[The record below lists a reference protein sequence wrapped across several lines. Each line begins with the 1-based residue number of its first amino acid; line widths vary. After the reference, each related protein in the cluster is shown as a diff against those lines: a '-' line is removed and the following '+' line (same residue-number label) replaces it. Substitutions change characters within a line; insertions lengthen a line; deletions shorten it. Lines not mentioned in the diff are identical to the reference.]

1 MDHEMKEVVHDWVG
15 SLAVVRSHSHETREE
30 GERHHDYLIRH
41 FLTLEENHHR
51 SDIHAEAY
59 DVFVAMVH
67 WDDKDTVRE
76 EEEVHR
82 RRHHWQIR
90 SR

>member
-1 MDHEMKEVVHDWVG
+1 MDHEKEEG
-15 SLAVVRSHSHETREE
+15 SLEVVRSLHSHETREE
-30 GERHHDYLIRH
+30 GERHHDYLIRRLL
-41 FLTLEENHHR
+41 LTLEEEDRHR

-59 DVFVAMVH
+59 DVVGAAMVH

-76 EEEVHR
+76 EEVHR
-82 RRHHWQIR
+82 RHHHWQIR